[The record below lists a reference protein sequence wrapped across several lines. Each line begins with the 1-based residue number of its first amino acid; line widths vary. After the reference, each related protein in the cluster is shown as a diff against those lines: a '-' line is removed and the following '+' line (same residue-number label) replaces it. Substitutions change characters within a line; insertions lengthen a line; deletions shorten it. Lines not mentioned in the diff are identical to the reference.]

1 MTKDKAKRL
10 FLTAIILLTVAQ
22 GLSSSVFSNYF
33 KEVYQVDSVQ
43 RGFLEIP
50 REMPGV
56 LCVVVISLLG
66 SMGNV
71 SMAFIAYGLSC
82 FGLLVLGLLSP
93 SYGMMM
99 VFLFICSLGEHMMM
113 PLRDSIAI
121 DLSQEGKTGTF
132 LGKLKG
138 RMLFSSM
145 MTSLAVFIG
154 FRVGLFW
161 FGEGVIPSFCLAL
174 AITAVGAGFIWKLK
188 KECPELNV
196 PQRHKQTSEKKEK
209 HSFKIKYLPYYVVTA
224 VYGCQKRVRIVF
236 GPWIIIELLAKGA
249 DTLALLGIAAHFA
262 GSLFAPLIGRF
273 LDKYGVKKALVLEGC
288 GIAAIFVFS
297 GWVAGGIAGGTF
309 GTVGAPLFVAYLVYV
324 LINIT
329 DHFSTVHTFLMKQ
342 LADDPSD
349 VMENLSFGLSVDHV
363 IAVVLSGVL
372 GIIWQVWGPQYVFYI
387 AAAASLVQVC
397 VAGWLKRLESDTSD
411 D

>member
-10 FLTAIILLTVAQ
+10 FLAAIILLTVAQ

-82 FGLLVLGLLSP
+82 LGLLVLGLLSP

-99 VFLFICSLGEHMMM
+99 VFLFIASLGEHMMM

-121 DLSQEGKTGTF
+121 DLSKGGKTGTF

-138 RMLFSSM
+138 RMLFASM

-154 FRVGLFW
+154 FRIGIFW
-161 FGEGVIPSFCLAL
+161 FGEGMIPSFCLAL
-174 AITAVGAGFIWKLK
+174 VIAAVGAGFILKLK

-196 PQRHKQTSEKKEK
+196 PQRHKQASGKRKNIHLKRNTCLIMWLRP
-209 HSFKIKYLPYYVVTA
+209 FMA
-224 VYGCQKRVRIVF
+224 VRSGCGLCLDRGLSLNCWRRGRIH
-236 GPWIIIELLAKGA
+236 WRC
-249 DTLALLGIAAHFA
+249 LALLPI
-262 GSLFAPLIGRF
+262 LPEVF
-273 LDKYGVKKALVLEGC
+273 LL
-288 GIAAIFVFS
+288 
-297 GWVAGGIAGGTF
+297 
-309 GTVGAPLFVAYLVYV
+309 
-324 LINIT
+324 
-329 DHFSTVHTFLMKQ
+329 
-342 LADDPSD
+342 
-349 VMENLSFGLSVDHV
+349 
-363 IAVVLSGVL
+363 
-372 GIIWQVWGPQYVFYI
+372 
-387 AAAASLVQVC
+387 
-397 VAGWLKRLESDTSD
+397 R
-411 D
+411 

>member
-1 MTKDKAKRL
+1 MTRDKAKRL
-10 FLTAIILLTVAQ
+10 FLAAIILLTVAQ

-82 FGLLVLGLLSP
+82 LGLLFLGLLSP
-93 SYGMMM
+93 SYGIMMI
-99 VFLFICSLGEHMMM
+99 FLFIASLGEHMMM

-121 DLSQEGKTGTF
+121 DLSKEGKTGTF

-138 RMLFSSM
+138 RMLFASM

-154 FRVGLFW
+154 FRVGIFW
-161 FGEGVIPSFCLAL
+161 FGQGMIPSFCLAL
-174 AITAVGAGFIWKLK
+174 VIAAVGAGFILKLK

-196 PQRHKQTSEKKEK
+196 PQRHKQASGQKEK
-209 HSFKIKYLPYYVVTA
+209 HSFKKKYLPYYVVTA

-273 LDKYGVKKALVLEGC
+273 LDRYGVKKALVLEGC
-288 GIAAIFVFS
+288 GIASIFAFS
-297 GWVAGGIAGGTF
+297 GWVAGNIAGETL
-309 GTVGAPLFVAYLVYV
+309 GTVGAPLFVAYLVYI
-324 LINIT
+324 LINLT
-329 DHFSTVHTFLMKQ
+329 DHFNTVHTFLMKQ
-342 LADDPSD
+342 LADDPAD

-363 IAVVLSGVL
+363 IAVVLSGGL
-372 GIIWQVWGPQYVFYI
+372 GILWQTWGPQYVFYI

-397 VAGWLKRLESDTSD
+397 VAGWLKKIGE
-411 D
+411 

>member
-56 LCVVVISLLG
+56 LCVVVMSLLSG
-66 SMGNV
+66 VGNI

-82 FGLLVLGLLSP
+82 IGLLVLGLLSP
-93 SYGMMM
+93 TYGMMM
-99 VFLFICSLGEHMMM
+99 VFLFIASLGEHMMM

-138 RMLFSSM
+138 RMLLASM

-154 FRVGLFW
+154 FRVGIFW
-161 FGEGVIPSFCLAL
+161 FGEGMIPSFVLAL
-174 AITAVGAGFIWKLK
+174 VIAVVGAGFILKLR
-188 KECPELNV
+188 KECPELNM
-196 PQRHKQTSEKKEK
+196 PQRHKQMSEKKEK
-209 HSFKIKYLPYYVVTA
+209 HSFKKKYLPYYVVTA
-224 VYGCQKRVRIVF
+224 VYGCQKRVRLVF

-249 DTLALLGIAAHFA
+249 DTLALLGIVAHFA

-288 GIAAIFVFS
+288 GIAAIFAFS
-297 GWVAGGIAGGTF
+297 GWVAGGISDETF
-309 GTVGAPLFVAYLVYV
+309 GTVGLSLIITYLVYI

-329 DHFSTVHTFLMKQ
+329 DHFSTIHTFLMKQ
-342 LADDPSD
+342 LADDPAD
-349 VMENLSFGLSVDHV
+349 VMENLSFGLSVDHI
-363 IAVVLSGVL
+363 IAVVLSGGL
-372 GIIWQVWGPQYVFYI
+372 GIIWQTWGPQFVFYI
-387 AAAASLVQVC
+387 AATASMVQVC
-397 VAGWLKRLESDTSD
+397 VAGWLKKMEKA
-411 D
+411 

>member
-56 LCVVVISLLG
+56 LCVVVMSLLSG
-66 SMGNV
+66 VGNI

-82 FGLLVLGLLSP
+82 IGLLVLGLLSP
-93 SYGMMM
+93 TYGMMM
-99 VFLFICSLGEHMMM
+99 VFLFIASLGEHMMM

-138 RMLFSSM
+138 RMLLASM

-154 FRVGLFW
+154 FRVGIFW
-161 FGEGVIPSFCLAL
+161 FGEGMIPSFVLAL
-174 AITAVGAGFIWKLK
+174 VIAVVGAGFILKLR
-188 KECPELNV
+188 KECPELNML
-196 PQRHKQTSEKKEK
+196 QRHKQMSEKKEK
-209 HSFKIKYLPYYVVTA
+209 HSFKKKYLPYYVVTA
-224 VYGCQKRVRIVF
+224 VYGCQKRVRLVF

-249 DTLALLGIAAHFA
+249 DTLALLGIVAHFA

-288 GIAAIFVFS
+288 GIAAIFAFS
-297 GWVAGGIAGGTF
+297 GWVAGGISDETF
-309 GTVGAPLFVAYLVYV
+309 GTVGLSLIITYLVYI

-329 DHFSTVHTFLMKQ
+329 DHFSTIHTFLMKQ
-342 LADDPSD
+342 LADDPAD
-349 VMENLSFGLSVDHV
+349 VMENLSFGLSVDHI
-363 IAVVLSGVL
+363 IAVVLSGGL
-372 GIIWQVWGPQYVFYI
+372 GIIWQTWGPQFVFYI
-387 AAAASLVQVC
+387 AAAASMVQVC
-397 VAGWLKRLESDTSD
+397 VAGWLKKMEKA
-411 D
+411 

>member
-82 FGLLVLGLLSP
+82 LGLLVLGLLSP

-132 LGKLKG
+132 LGKLKWTHAFFIDDDVAG
-138 RMLFSSM
+138 RVYRFSCRPFLVWGRRDS
-145 MTSLAVFIG
+145 FI
-154 FRVGLFW
+154 L
-161 FGEGVIPSFCLAL
+161 S
-174 AITAVGAGFIWKLK
+174 GAGYHGRGCRVYLETEKGMSGT
-188 KECPELNV
+188 EC
-196 PQRHKQTSEKKEK
+196 
-209 HSFKIKYLPYYVVTA
+209 
-224 VYGCQKRVRIVF
+224 
-236 GPWIIIELLAKGA
+236 
-249 DTLALLGIAAHFA
+249 
-262 GSLFAPLIGRF
+262 
-273 LDKYGVKKALVLEGC
+273 
-288 GIAAIFVFS
+288 
-297 GWVAGGIAGGTF
+297 
-309 GTVGAPLFVAYLVYV
+309 
-324 LINIT
+324 
-329 DHFSTVHTFLMKQ
+329 
-342 LADDPSD
+342 
-349 VMENLSFGLSVDHV
+349 
-363 IAVVLSGVL
+363 
-372 GIIWQVWGPQYVFYI
+372 
-387 AAAASLVQVC
+387 AAAS
-397 VAGWLKRLESDTSD
+397 
-411 D
+411 